1 MLDMHI
7 SHRYLP
13 LMTRSETTIIR
24 LRCWLREHRVRANM
38 SQLDLADRLGVV
50 QGTLSRIESGH
61 VPLTVD
67 AFLRIAEAIEVDPV
81 DALAAATRSEM
92 AAASCDIAV

>member
-7 SHRYLP
+7 SHRYLLP
-13 LMTRSETTIIR
+13 MTRSETTIIR

-61 VPLTVD
+61 VPLTVE

-81 DALAAATRSEM
+81 DAIRAATHSEM
-92 AAASCDIAV
+92 TAASCDIAV